1 VGQIFLIV
9 VVVAFSVMV
18 EVATTVVTVVTGVVV
33 SCVVVKVVEVTV
45 RVAVNGV
52 PRMVRALV
60 VCWVR
65 IAVWT
70 SCEQAAEIWDG
81 R

>member
-9 VVVAFSVMV
+9 VVVASSVTV
-18 EVATTVVTVVTGVVV
+18 EVATTVVTV
-33 SCVVVKVVEVTV
+33 VTV